1 MLYPDSFSD
10 APGNEGCNKGALIF
24 DSLLEYD
31 KDDVRLFIDSRSSTA
46 GAPGSL
52 CSFASVNDAKGGSVM
67 RWGDSGRNASKAP
80 VLRATSMLLIVDLG
94 TFEHIVSD
102 FSLGN
107 VLRRLSEISL
117 DPITHSMREMHHN

>member
-1 MLYPDSFSD
+1 
-10 APGNEGCNKGALIF
+10 
-24 DSLLEYD
+24 
-31 KDDVRLFIDSRSSTA
+31 
-46 GAPGSL
+46 
-52 CSFASVNDAKGGSVM
+52 M